1 MGYEGIYF
9 PMTLPGSCGED
20 VIGWVSVPD
29 VLAIMVDFS
38 IAMRW
43 KRRSL
48 R

>member
-1 MGYEGIYF
+1 MGYEEYIPG
-9 PMTLPGSCGED
+9 MTLPGSSGDERD
-20 VIGWVSVPD
+20 RLGKSAD
-29 VLAIMVDFS
+29 ALAMMVDLS